1 MVVKVPRQTARRA
14 AGSGRLIDMS
24 EGLVLS
30 IDGMGGDSAPDIVVE
45 GVNIAAR
52 RNNGVRYIVHGA
64 AERIGALLER
74 YPAAKAVSE
83 VAPAERAIGM
93 EIKPSQALR
102 QGKGSSLW
110 NAVAAVESGRA
121 HAVVSAGNTGAFMA
135 ISMFRLRTM
144 EGVHRPALAA
154 RWPTMTGGYV
164 VMLDVGANVEANAE
178 QLVEF
183 AIMGEAFQRAVSGRD
198 RPTVALLNVG
208 AEEQKG
214 HEEIRA
220 AAQLIRDAGVDMD
233 FRGFVEGDDISK
245 GTVDVVVTDGF
256 TGNIALKTG
265 EGTARLVGQLLRE
278 SLTSGVLARLGA
290 LVAYPA
296 LSKLRK
302 RMDPGTFNGALF
314 LGLNGL
320 VVKSHGGAN
329 GAGFAAA
336 IGVAERMARS
346 HYRDEIARNLQR
358 LEAAAQT
365 SAKEAG

>member
-1 MVVKVPRQTARRA
+1 MA
-14 AGSGRLIDMS
+14 D
-24 EGLVLS
+24 GLVLS
-30 IDGMGGDSAPDIVVE
+30 IDGMGGDHAPDIVVE
-45 GVNIAAR
+45 GVDIAAS
-52 RNNGVRYIVHGA
+52 RNGGVRYLIHGDAERLNALLARHPNAKGA
-64 AERIGALLER
+64 AE
-74 YPAAKAVSE
+74 V
-83 VAPAERAIGM
+83 VPAEKAIGM
-93 EIKPSQALR
+93 ELKASQALR

-110 NAVAAVESGRA
+110 NAVAAVENGEA

-154 RWPTMTGGYV
+154 RWPAANGGYV
-164 VMLDVGANVEANAE
+164 VMLDVGANVEADGE

-183 AIMGEAFQRAVSGRD
+183 AIMGEAFQRAVSGKD
-198 RPTVALLNVG
+198 HPTVALLNVG
-208 AEEQKG
+208 AEDQKG

-220 AAQLIRDAGVDMD
+220 AAQLIRESGVDMN
-233 FRGFVEGDDISK
+233 FTGFVEGDDIAK

-278 SLTSGVLARLGA
+278 ALTSGPLARLGA
-290 LVAYPA
+290 LIAYPA
-296 LSKLRK
+296 LSKLRT

-329 GAGFAAA
+329 GRGFAAA
-336 IGVAERMARS
+336 IGVAEKMARS
-346 HYRDEIARNLQR
+346 HYREEIARNLQR
-358 LEAAAQT
+358 LARAAEAAAAT
-365 SAKEAG
+365 AKEA

>member
-1 MVVKVPRQTARRA
+1 MA
-14 AGSGRLIDMS
+14 

-30 IDGMGGDSAPDIVVE
+30 IDGMGGDAAPEIVIE
-45 GVNIAAR
+45 GVEIAAR
-52 RNNGVRYIVHGA
+52 RNGSVRYLVHGDS
-64 AERIGALLER
+64 ERLAALLDR
-74 YPAAKAVSE
+74 HPHAKAASE
-83 VAPAERAIGM
+83 VLHAEKAIGM
-93 EIKPSQALR
+93 HEKASIALR
-102 QGKGSSLW
+102 QGRGSSLW
-110 NAVAAVESGRA
+110 NAVASVEEGRA

-154 RWPTMTGGYV
+154 RWPAMNGGYV
-164 VMLDVGANVEANAE
+164 VMLDVGANVQADGE

-183 AIMGEAFQRAVSGRD
+183 AIMGEAFQRAVSGKG
-198 RPTVALLNVG
+198 RPSVALLNVG

-233 FRGFVEGDDISK
+233 FQGFVEGDDIAK

-265 EGTARLVGQLLRE
+265 EGTARLVGHLLRE
-278 SLTSGVLARLGA
+278 AMTSGALARLGA
-290 LVAYPA
+290 LIAYPA
-296 LSKLRK
+296 LRKLRT

-329 GAGFAAA
+329 GRGFAAA
-336 IGVAERMARS
+336 IGVAEKMARS
-346 HYRDEIARNLQR
+346 HYREEIARNLER
-358 LEAAAQT
+358 LSRAP
-365 SAKEAG
+365 AKARAGEAG